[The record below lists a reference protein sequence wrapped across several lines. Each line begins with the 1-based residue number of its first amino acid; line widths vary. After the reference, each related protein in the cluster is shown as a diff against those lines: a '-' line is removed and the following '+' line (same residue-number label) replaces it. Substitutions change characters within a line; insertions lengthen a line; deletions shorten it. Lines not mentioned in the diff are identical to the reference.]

1 MNRKLILIA
10 SMALVLAA
18 CGGND
23 DATTGA
29 QSTLDK
35 AMDSA
40 SDAVNTVKETTS
52 DVVEGAA
59 DMASDAVDTTKEV
72 VHDAAQDIADA
83 TRPEDMPAEE
93 ALEYMDK
100 EMEKLTAE

>member
-18 CGGND
+18 CGD
-23 DATTGA
+23 SDVATTDKP
-29 QSTLDK
+29 STLNK

-40 SDAVNTVKETTS
+40 GDAVETTS
-52 DVVEGAA
+52 
-59 DMASDAVDTTKEV
+59 EV
-72 VHDAAQDIADA
+72 VHDAAQGSADA
-83 TRPEDMPAEE
+83 TRPEDMTTEE

-100 EMEKLTAE
+100 EMEKLAGE